1 MKSEFDKALNKQK
14 EQFDS
19 AFTELEKRI
28 TKLGNDNDN
37 LEQCGG
43 RVYLRIEDVPVAN
56 EETTEEVFKKI
67 KNLLKKVCPNL
78 SGDLLIGLIAQGQII
93 GVINHKKNVVVLW
106 FVLLVLSIEYYFTE
120 NVLA

>member
-28 TKLGNDNDN
+28 AKLGNDNDN

-43 RVYLRIEDVPVAN
+43 RVYLRI
-56 EETTEEVFKKI
+56 
-67 KNLLKKVCPNL
+67 
-78 SGDLLIGLIAQGQII
+78 
-93 GVINHKKNVVVLW
+93 
-106 FVLLVLSIEYYFTE
+106 
-120 NVLA
+120 